1 MSTKERVSL
10 ESYSGI
16 LYLHIATSI
25 RDQSNTLL
33 IKHSINVGEV
43 CFITLGIILFFSLQR
58 REASNPTEL
67 IK

>member
-1 MSTKERVSL
+1 MSTKECVSL

-25 RDQSNTLL
+25 RDQSNMLL

-43 CFITLGIILFFSLQR
+43 CFITLGIILFFFPPEKR
-58 REASNPTEL
+58 GIEPH
-67 IK
+67 